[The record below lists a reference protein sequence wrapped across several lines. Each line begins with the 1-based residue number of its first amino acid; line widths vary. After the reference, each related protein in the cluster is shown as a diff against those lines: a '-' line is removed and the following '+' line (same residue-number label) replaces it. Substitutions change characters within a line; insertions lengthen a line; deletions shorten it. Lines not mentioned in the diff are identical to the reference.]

1 MYLFRSG
8 FKPSHGAL
16 QRGAAAKIP
25 LRSENYYLRKKKKSV
40 RERGVGFVVRA
51 VGRNLRCI
59 GVKICV
65 N

>member
-25 LRSENYYLRKKKKSV
+25 LRSENYYLRKKKKK
-40 RERGVGFVVRA
+40 REREGSRLRGS
-51 VGRNLRCI
+51 GRGEKSAMYWCENMC
-59 GVKICV
+59 
-65 N
+65 